1 MIAAPQGEQNTAYR
15 FSHYFEQH
23 SKTKYGSLKTSLGS
37 RIQLFYF
44 CKIWREVLAKGSGC
58 IYNNIKYFV
67 RCITEKLSR
76 YFKDVKSV
84 GFFGFGRS
92 NRAIFE
98 RLSRLSWL
106 EFTLRDE
113 RVRECPDGIG
123 RLCLGEEC
131 LMPPYEDILFLS
143 PSVRRDRPELVKMSE
158 AGTRLSSD
166 AELFFELCDL
176 PILAVSGSDGKSTTV
191 TMTEAILKRRGV
203 RAVACGNLGLPF
215 ISVLDGDCE
224 CIVAEISSFT
234 LEYLA
239 PRSHRALITNITE
252 NHLDWHG
259 SFGGYIAAKE
269 NLIRD
274 TEGAILSPDT
284 ESAMALIEK
293 HRPRGIFSGR
303 YGFTELL
310 RRYPFAERI
319 YTSEGGHLC
328 INGEWA
334 APVSSLAK
342 KEDHNIKNALSAIAL
357 TDGLFNTG
365 GGIEALSDFSA
376 PSHRAETVAVADGVR
391 YVDSSI
397 DSSPARTSATLSAM
411 PKRTHIILG
420 GRGKGLSY
428 APLIPPLLHTS
439 GAIIICGEN
448 RYEIKAAMDG
458 IDNLRE
464 RIILCDDLLSA
475 VRVAVRIAERGDTV
489 LLSPASTSFDAFS
502 NFEERGNKFK
512 EYIKNIT
519 EGTK

>member
-1 MIAAPQGEQNTAYR
+1 MG
-15 FSHYFEQH
+15 
-23 SKTKYGSLKTSLGS
+23 L
-37 RIQLFYF
+37 
-44 CKIWREVLAKGSGC
+44 
-58 IYNNIKYFV
+58 
-67 RCITEKLSR
+67 
-76 YFKDVKSV
+76 
-84 GFFGFGRS
+84 FGFGKS
-92 NRAIFE
+92 NHAIFE

-113 RVRECPDGIG
+113 RMRERPEGIA
-123 RLCLGEEC
+123 RLCIGEDRFS
-131 LMPPYEDILFLS
+131 PPYEDILFLS
-143 PSVRRDRPELVKMSE
+143 PSVRRNRAELVRMQRS
-158 AGTRLSSD
+158 GTRMCSD
-166 AELFFELCDL
+166 AELFFALCDK

-191 TMTEAILKRRGV
+191 TMTEAILKRRGM
-203 RAVACGNLGLPF
+203 RALACGNLGVPF
-215 ISVLDGDCE
+215 ISALDGDYDCL
-224 CIVAEISSFT
+224 VTEISSFT

-239 PRSHRALITNITE
+239 PRSTRALITNITE

-259 SFGGYIAAKE
+259 SFDAYIAAKE
-269 NLIRD
+269 NLIKN
-274 TEGAILSPDT
+274 TEQAILSPDT
-284 ESAMALIEK
+284 ESATALIEK

-319 YTSEGGHLC
+319 YTSEDEYLS
-328 INGEWA
+328 INGEA
-334 APVSSLAK
+334 VIPVQNLAK
-342 KEDHNIKNALSAIAL
+342 KEAHNLKNALSAIAL

-365 GGIEALSDFSA
+365 GGIEALFDFSA
-376 PSHRAETVAVADGVR
+376 PSHRSEIVAIAGGVR

-397 DSSPARTSATLSAM
+397 DSSPARTSVTLSAM
-411 PKRTHIILG
+411 PRNTHIILG

-448 RYEIKAAMDG
+448 REEIAATVG
-458 IDNLRE
+458 GVTALRE

-475 VRVAVRIAERGDTV
+475 ARVAVRIAEHGDTV

-512 EYIKNIT
+512 EYIKNLT

>member
-1 MIAAPQGEQNTAYR
+1 M
-15 FSHYFEQH
+15 
-23 SKTKYGSLKTSLGS
+23 
-37 RIQLFYF
+37 
-44 CKIWREVLAKGSGC
+44 
-58 IYNNIKYFV
+58 
-67 RCITEKLSR
+67 RCITEKLADF
-76 YFKDVKSV
+76 FKDVKSV
-84 GFFGFGRS
+84 GLFGFGKS

-106 EFTLRDE
+106 KFTLRDE
-113 RVRECPDGIG
+113 RVRERPEGIA
-123 RLCLGEEC
+123 RLCIGEEC

-203 RAVACGNLGLPF
+203 RAVACGNLGVPF
-215 ISVLDGDCE
+215 ISALDGDYDCL
-224 CIVAEISSFT
+224 VTEISSFT

-259 SFGGYIAAKE
+259 TFDDYIAAKE
-269 NLIRD
+269 NLIKN
-274 TEGAILSPDT
+274 TVGAILSPDT
-284 ESAMALIEK
+284 EAAEALIEK

-319 YTSEGGHLC
+319 YTCEDEYLS
-328 INGEWA
+328 INGEA
-334 APVSSLAK
+334 VIPVQNLAK
-342 KEDHNIKNALSAIAL
+342 KEAHNLKNALSAIAL

-365 GGIEALSDFSA
+365 GGIEALFDFSA
-376 PSHRAETVAVADGVR
+376 PSHRSEIVAIAGGVR

-397 DSSPARTSATLSAM
+397 DSSPARTSVTLSAM
-411 PKRTHIILG
+411 PRNTHIILG

-448 RYEIKAAMDG
+448 REEIAATVG
-458 IDNLRE
+458 GVTALRE
-464 RIILCDDLLSA
+464 RMMLCDTLFSA
-475 VRVAVRIAERGDTV
+475 VMAAVRIAERGDTV

-512 EYIKNIT
+512 EYIKNLT